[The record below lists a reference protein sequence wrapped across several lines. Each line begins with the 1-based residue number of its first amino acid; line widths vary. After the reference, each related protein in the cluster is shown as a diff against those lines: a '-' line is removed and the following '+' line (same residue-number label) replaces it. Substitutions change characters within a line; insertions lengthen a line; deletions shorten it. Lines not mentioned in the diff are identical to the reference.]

1 MNKQNIIKQI
11 ALIVCVLFL
20 LFIYIYIDQTII
32 QESLVDYGQ
41 KNIEY
46 RAPIAYE
53 QIRKHIKYPE
63 EDENNRLIDIYK
75 NSMNN
80 NDISFEFNWKE
91 DPSFNSNIFR
101 KFDKYYS
108 DKKIDNDLKY
118 FNNSTNLMLY
128 HYKNN
133 KGYDISYNKN
143 NEDSP
148 GPGLYS
154 PY

>member
-80 NDISFEFNWKE
+80 IDISFEFNWKNEE
-91 DPSFNSNIFR
+91 DNDFNSNIFR

-128 HYKNN
+128 HYNN
-133 KGYDISYNKN
+133 RTDDDKIFYNNHTDDKK
-143 NEDSP
+143 E
-148 GPGLYS
+148 LY
-154 PY
+154 